1 MLRKKL
7 EKRIL
12 EIRTL
17 PVNTKELEEKREE
30 LVTEMEEL
38 LNKAK
43 AETRAMNDDEVSRY
57 EEIKKEIRNIDVTL
71 EAEAEVNK
79 VGDKK
84 PAKEERTL
92 DEIINEELRCI
103 LENRATAMNTGTNSE
118 GGFVVNSE
126 LVKEIIKELKDR
138 SDVYKFFNATTIKG
152 DTKIPKKTSSGT
164 ANWVDENSEQD
175 PTGSIPNLTLVEL
188 KQHRLYRESA
198 ITQQMLNSQEI
209 DLKAFI
215 IDDVV
220 ESMIDAVEAA
230 IFTGTGTKQPTGLLS
245 GITKKLSL
253 EERGTITF
261 DDMKKCKAKLKK
273 AAWKKAKWFM
283 HSDTLLVLDLIK
295 DNQGRALLQP
305 DLTEETGYK
314 ILGIPVEVT
323 DAMPSIADTGAK
335 CIVALATPNA
345 YHTNTQKTMA
355 LHVYNDST
363 YTRKGLVGYGADLYM
378 DGKIKNDDQAVGIF
392 NKAS

>member
-17 PVNTKELEEKREE
+17 PVNTKGLEEKREE
-30 LVTEMEEL
+30 LVTEIEEL

-43 AETRAMNDDEVSRY
+43 AETREMNDDEVSRY

-71 EAEAEVNK
+71 EAEEEVRK

-103 LENRATAMNTGTNSE
+103 LENRAAAMNTGTNSE

-138 SDVYKFFNATTIKG
+138 SDVYKFFDATTIKG

-215 IDDVV
+215 IDDVA

-245 GITKKLSL
+245 GITKKISL
-253 EERGTITF
+253 EARGTITF

-295 DNQGRALLQP
+295 DSQGRPLLQP

-323 DAMPSIADTGAK
+323 DAMPSITDTGAK
-335 CIVALATPNA
+335 CIIALATPNA

-355 LHVYNDST
+355 LHVYNDSA
-363 YTRKGLVGYGADLYM
+363 YIRKGLVGYGADLYM
-378 DGKIKNDDQAVGIF
+378 DGKVKNDDQAAGIF

>member
-71 EAEAEVNK
+71 EAEEEVSK

-273 AAWKKAKWFM
+273 SAWKKAKWFM

-295 DNQGRALLQP
+295 DIQGRPLLQP

-323 DAMPSIADTGAK
+323 DAMPSITDTGAK

-378 DGKIKNDDQAVGIF
+378 DGKVKNDDQAAGIF

>member
-71 EAEAEVNK
+71 EAEEEVSK

-245 GITKKLSL
+245 GITKKISL
-253 EERGTITF
+253 EARGTITF

-295 DNQGRALLQP
+295 DSQGRPLLQP

-323 DAMPSIADTGAK
+323 DAMPSITDTGAK
-335 CIVALATPNA
+335 CIIALATPNA

-355 LHVYNDST
+355 LHVYNDSA

-378 DGKIKNDDQAVGIF
+378 DGKVKNDDQAAGIF

>member
-17 PVNTKELEEKREE
+17 PVNTKGLEEKREE

-43 AETRAMNDDEVSRY
+43 AETREMNDDEVSRY

-71 EAEAEVNK
+71 EAEEEVRK

-103 LENRATAMNTGTNSE
+103 LENRAAAMNTGTNSE

-164 ANWVDENSEQD
+164 ANWVDENLEQD

-273 AAWKKAKWFM
+273 SAWKKAKWFM

-295 DNQGRALLQP
+295 DIQGRPLLQP

-323 DAMPSIADTGAK
+323 DAMPSITDTGAK

-378 DGKIKNDDQAVGIF
+378 DGKVKNDDQAAGIF

>member
-17 PVNTKELEEKREE
+17 PVNTKGLEEKREE
-30 LVTEMEEL
+30 LVTEIEEL

-43 AETRAMNDDEVSRY
+43 AETREMNDDEVSRY

-71 EAEAEVNK
+71 EAEEEVSK

-164 ANWVDENSEQD
+164 ANWIDENSEQD

-253 EERGTITF
+253 EARGTITF

-273 AAWKKAKWFM
+273 SAWKKAKWFM

-295 DNQGRALLQP
+295 DSQGRPLLQP

-323 DAMPSIADTGAK
+323 DAMPSITDTGAK
-335 CIVALATPNA
+335 CIIALATPNA

-355 LHVYNDST
+355 LHVYNDSA
-363 YTRKGLVGYGADLYM
+363 YIRKGLVGYGADLYM
-378 DGKIKNDDQAVGIF
+378 DGKVKNDDQAAGIF

>member
-103 LENRATAMNTGTNSE
+103 LENRATAMNTGTNLE

-175 PTGSIPNLTLVEL
+175 PTASIPKLTLVEL

-209 DLKAFI
+209 DLKSFI
-215 IDDVV
+215 IDDIV

-253 EERGTITF
+253 EARGTITF

-378 DGKIKNDDQAVGIF
+378 DGKIKNDDQAAGIF

>member
-71 EAEAEVNK
+71 EAEEEVSK

-215 IDDVV
+215 IDDVA

-245 GITKKLSL
+245 GITKKISL
-253 EERGTITF
+253 EARGTITF

-295 DNQGRALLQP
+295 DSQGRPLLQP

-323 DAMPSIADTGAK
+323 DAMPSITDTGAK
-335 CIVALATPNA
+335 CIIALATPNA

-355 LHVYNDST
+355 LHVYNDSA

-378 DGKIKNDDQAVGIF
+378 DGKVKNDDQAAGIF

>member
-103 LENRATAMNTGTNSE
+103 LENRATAMNTGTNLE

-138 SDVYKFFNATTIKG
+138 YDVYKFFNATTIKG

-175 PTGSIPNLTLVEL
+175 PTASIPKLTLVEL

-209 DLKAFI
+209 DLKSFI
-215 IDDVV
+215 IDDIV

-253 EERGTITF
+253 EARGTITF

-378 DGKIKNDDQAVGIF
+378 DGKIKNDDQAAGIF

>member
-103 LENRATAMNTGTNSE
+103 LENRATAMNTGTNLE

-175 PTGSIPNLTLVEL
+175 PTASIPKLTLVEL

-209 DLKAFI
+209 DLKSFI
-215 IDDVV
+215 IDDIV
-220 ESMIDAVEAA
+220 ESMIDAVEVA

-253 EERGTITF
+253 EARGTITF

-378 DGKIKNDDQAVGIF
+378 DGKIKNDDQAAGIF

>member
-253 EERGTITF
+253 EARGTITF

-335 CIVALATPNA
+335 CIVTLATPNA

-378 DGKIKNDDQAVGIF
+378 DGKIKNDDQAAGIF

>member
-103 LENRATAMNTGTNSE
+103 LENRATAMNTGTNLE

-175 PTGSIPNLTLVEL
+175 PTASIPKLTLVEL

-209 DLKAFI
+209 DLKSFI
-215 IDDVV
+215 IDDIV

-253 EERGTITF
+253 EARGTITF

-335 CIVALATPNA
+335 RIVALATPNA

-378 DGKIKNDDQAVGIF
+378 DGKIKNDDQAAGIF

>member
-103 LENRATAMNTGTNSE
+103 LENRATAMNTGTNLE

-175 PTGSIPNLTLVEL
+175 PTASIPKLTLVEL

-209 DLKAFI
+209 DLKSFI
-215 IDDVV
+215 IDDIV
-220 ESMIDAVEAA
+220 ESMIDAVVAA

-253 EERGTITF
+253 EARGTITF

-378 DGKIKNDDQAVGIF
+378 DGKIKNDDQAAGIF

>member
-71 EAEAEVNK
+71 EAEEEVSK

-103 LENRATAMNTGTNSE
+103 LENRAAAMNTGTNSE

-126 LVKEIIKELKDR
+126 LVKEIIKKLKDR

-245 GITKKLSL
+245 GITKKISL
-253 EERGTITF
+253 EARGTITF

-295 DNQGRALLQP
+295 DSQGRPLLQP

-323 DAMPSIADTGAK
+323 DAMPSITDTGAK

-378 DGKIKNDDQAVGIF
+378 DGKVKNDDQAAGIF

>member
-71 EAEAEVNK
+71 EAEEEVSK

-103 LENRATAMNTGTNSE
+103 LENRAAAMNTGTNSE

-253 EERGTITF
+253 EARGTITF

-273 AAWKKAKWFM
+273 SAWKKAKWFM

-295 DNQGRALLQP
+295 DSQGRALLQP

-323 DAMPSIADTGAK
+323 DAMPSITDTGAK

-378 DGKIKNDDQAVGIF
+378 DGKVKNDDQAAGIF

>member
-103 LENRATAMNTGTNSE
+103 LENRATAMNTGTNLE

-152 DTKIPKKTSSGT
+152 DTKITKKTSSGT

-175 PTGSIPNLTLVEL
+175 PTASIPKLTLVEL

-209 DLKAFI
+209 DLKSFI
-215 IDDVV
+215 IDDIV

-253 EERGTITF
+253 EARGTITF

-378 DGKIKNDDQAVGIF
+378 DGKIKNDDQAAGIF

>member
-71 EAEAEVNK
+71 EAEEELRK

-84 PAKEERTL
+84 PAKEKRTL

-103 LENRATAMNTGTNSE
+103 LENRAAAMNTGTNSE

-215 IDDVV
+215 IDDVT

-245 GITKKLSL
+245 GITKKISL
-253 EERGTITF
+253 ETRGTITF

-273 AAWKKAKWFM
+273 SAWKKAKWFM

-295 DNQGRALLQP
+295 DSQGRPLLQP

-323 DAMPSIADTGAK
+323 DAMPSITDTGAK

-345 YHTNTQKTMA
+345 YHTNTQKAMA
-355 LHVYNDST
+355 LHVYNDSA
-363 YTRKGLVGYGADLYM
+363 YIRKGLVGYGADLYM
-378 DGKIKNDDQAVGIF
+378 DGKVKNDDQVAGIF

>member
-71 EAEAEVNK
+71 EAEEEVSK

-215 IDDVV
+215 IDDVA

-245 GITKKLSL
+245 GITKKISL
-253 EERGTITF
+253 EARGTITF

-295 DNQGRALLQP
+295 DSQGRPLLQP

-323 DAMPSIADTGAK
+323 DAMPSITDTGAK
-335 CIVALATPNA
+335 CIIALATPNA

-355 LHVYNDST
+355 LHVYNDSA
-363 YTRKGLVGYGADLYM
+363 YIRKGLVGYGADLYM
-378 DGKIKNDDQAVGIF
+378 DGKVKNDDQAAGIF

>member
-245 GITKKLSL
+245 GITKKISL
-253 EERGTITF
+253 EARGTITF

-295 DNQGRALLQP
+295 DSQGRPLLQP

-323 DAMPSIADTGAK
+323 DAMPSITDTGAK
-335 CIVALATPNA
+335 CIIALATPNA

-355 LHVYNDST
+355 LHVYNDSA

-378 DGKIKNDDQAVGIF
+378 DGKVKNDDQAAGIF

>member
-103 LENRATAMNTGTNSE
+103 LENRATAMNTGTNLE

-164 ANWVDENSEQD
+164 ANWVDENSEQE
-175 PTGSIPNLTLVEL
+175 PTASIPKLTLVEL

-209 DLKAFI
+209 DLKSFI
-215 IDDVV
+215 IDDIV

-253 EERGTITF
+253 EARGTITF

-378 DGKIKNDDQAVGIF
+378 DGKIKNDAQAAGIF

>member
-71 EAEAEVNK
+71 EAEAAVNK

-245 GITKKLSL
+245 GITKKISL
-253 EERGTITF
+253 EARGTITF

-295 DNQGRALLQP
+295 DSQGRPLLQP

-323 DAMPSIADTGAK
+323 DAMPSITDTGAK
-335 CIVALATPNA
+335 CIIALATPNA

-355 LHVYNDST
+355 LHVYNDSA

-378 DGKIKNDDQAVGIF
+378 DGKVKNDDQAAGIF

>member
-71 EAEAEVNK
+71 EAEEEVSK

-126 LVKEIIKELKDR
+126 LVKEIIKVLKDR

-215 IDDVV
+215 IDDVA

-245 GITKKLSL
+245 GITKKISL
-253 EERGTITF
+253 EARGTITF

-295 DNQGRALLQP
+295 DSQGRPLLQP

-323 DAMPSIADTGAK
+323 DAMPSITDTGAK
-335 CIVALATPNA
+335 CIIALATPNA

-355 LHVYNDST
+355 LHVYNDSA
-363 YTRKGLVGYGADLYM
+363 YIRKGLVGYGADLYM
-378 DGKIKNDDQAVGIF
+378 DGKVKNDDQAAGIF

>member
-71 EAEAEVNK
+71 EAEEEVSK

-245 GITKKLSL
+245 GITKKISL
-253 EERGTITF
+253 EARGTITF

-295 DNQGRALLQP
+295 DSQGRPLLQP

-323 DAMPSIADTGAK
+323 DAMPSITDTGAK
-335 CIVALATPNA
+335 CIIALATPNA

-355 LHVYNDST
+355 LHVYNDSA
-363 YTRKGLVGYGADLYM
+363 YIRKCLVGYGADLYM
-378 DGKIKNDDQAVGIF
+378 DGKVKNDDQAAGIF

>member
-71 EAEAEVNK
+71 EAEEEVSK

-253 EERGTITF
+253 EARGTITF

-273 AAWKKAKWFM
+273 SAWKKAKWFM

-295 DNQGRALLQP
+295 DSQGRPLLQP

-323 DAMPSIADTGAK
+323 DAMPSITDTGAK

-378 DGKIKNDDQAVGIF
+378 DGKVKNDDQAAGIF

>member
-273 AAWKKAKWFM
+273 PAWKKAKWFM

-378 DGKIKNDDQAVGIF
+378 DGKIKNDDQAAGIF

>member
-7 EKRIL
+7 EARVL

-17 PVNTKELEEKREE
+17 PVNTKELEERKAE
-30 LVTEMEEL
+30 LCSELEEL

-43 AETRAMNDDEVSRY
+43 LEKREFNDEEVARF
-57 EEIKKEIRNIDVTL
+57 EEIQNERRNIDVTL
-71 EAEAEVNK
+71 KAEDELRKFDN
-79 VGDKK
+79 KK
-84 PAKEERTL
+84 PAKEERSL
-92 DEIINEELRCI
+92 HEIINEELRGI
-103 LENRATAMNTGTNSE
+103 LENRAAAMNTSTNSE
-118 GGFVVNSE
+118 GGVVVNSE

-138 SDVYKFFNATTIKG
+138 SDVYNFFNGTTIKG

-175 PTGSIPNLTLVEL
+175 PTGTIPNLTLVEL
-188 KQHRLYRESA
+188 KQYRLYRESA

-209 DLKAFI
+209 DLKEFI

-245 GITKKLSL
+245 GITKKVSL
-253 EERGTITF
+253 ETRGTITF

-273 AAWKKAKWFM
+273 SAWKKAKWFM
-283 HSDTLLVLDLIK
+283 HSDTLLELDLIK
-295 DNQGRALLQP
+295 DGQGRPLLQP

-323 DAMPSIADTGAK
+323 DAMPNITDTGAK
-335 CIVALATPNA
+335 CIVVLATPNA

-355 LHVYNDST
+355 LHVYNDSA
-363 YTRKGLVGYGADLYM
+363 YIRKGLVGYGADLYM
-378 DGKIKNDDQAVGIF
+378 DGKVKNDDQVSGIF

>member
-103 LENRATAMNTGTNSE
+103 LENRATAMNTGTNLE

-175 PTGSIPNLTLVEL
+175 PTASIPKLTLVEL

-209 DLKAFI
+209 DLKSFI
-215 IDDVV
+215 IDDIV

-230 IFTGTGTKQPTGLLS
+230 IFTVTGTKQPTGLLS

-253 EERGTITF
+253 EARGTITF

-378 DGKIKNDDQAVGIF
+378 DGKIKNDDQAAGIF

>member
-71 EAEAEVNK
+71 EAEEEVSK

-245 GITKKLSL
+245 GITKKISL
-253 EERGTITF
+253 EARGTITF

-295 DNQGRALLQP
+295 DSQGRPLLQP

-323 DAMPSIADTGAK
+323 DAMPSITDTGAK
-335 CIVALATPNA
+335 CIIALATPNA

-355 LHVYNDST
+355 LHVYNDSA
-363 YTRKGLVGYGADLYM
+363 YIRKGLVGYGADLYM
-378 DGKIKNDDQAVGIF
+378 DGKVKNDDQAAGIF

>member
-378 DGKIKNDDQAVGIF
+378 DGKIKNDDQAAGIF

>member
-103 LENRATAMNTGTNSE
+103 LENRATAMNIGTNLE

-175 PTGSIPNLTLVEL
+175 PTASIPKLTLVEL

-209 DLKAFI
+209 DLKSFI
-215 IDDVV
+215 IDDIV

-253 EERGTITF
+253 EARGTITF

-378 DGKIKNDDQAVGIF
+378 DGKIKNDDQAAGIF